1 MISSEWILI
10 LDFGGQY
17 TQLITRAVRR
27 AGTYSEILPYN
38 SDPDQLSSRPKG
50 IILSGGP
57 ESVYAD
63 QSPQPSPKWLDLGI
77 PILGICYG
85 MQWLNHFHG
94 GEMLHGVNHSGEYG
108 EIEVNIDSDHALFDG
123 INKRIISWMSHGDS
137 IDEKGL
143 AQDFKIIAKTS
154 NHVAAI
160 SSPLKKFY
168 GVQFHPEVSHM
179 PDGQKILVNFVRKIC
194 NCKTQWGMQD
204 FLRQSHQYVRD
215 TVKQRDVLSF
225 VSGGVDS
232 SFVTCLLSQ
241 VEGIGNVHAVY
252 IEALMRKGE
261 LDEVKNALKKAG
273 VKNLK
278 IIDAKQRF
286 IEALKD
292 EWEPETKRKIVGN
305 LFGDLQTEA
314 CADLNL
320 DASTT
325 MLAQGTLYTDLIE
338 SGKGVG
344 NKAHNIK
351 SHHNV
356 GCKFIEDLKER
367 GQVVEPNQWIFK
379 DEVRLA
385 AAEIGLPSE
394 IVNRQPFPGPGLAI
408 RIVQGRE
415 EWINQDFL
423 NLQKKASELSS
434 KEGYRALLLPVK
446 TVGVKG
452 DSRSYEHAVMLQGPR
467 NWETIRRVTRTLTQE
482 LKGINRVVFDISSK
496 EMVAHSHA
504 VIDTRVSNETVEL
517 LQEADWIGRQ
527 LLDKY
532 KFQQNI
538 SQSIFVLFGA
548 DPFNTGK
555 RSIALRAVVTEDFMT
570 VTPAVPLD
578 SEEVK
583 QAQKNQKAISL
594 SWECLDQ
601 IAEKFLNQLNLGAF
615 VIDVTDKPPATTCWE

>member
-1 MISSEWILI
+1 MLNVHPGDLRKTDQNGKRLLIGSKAVFKALLLGHQGSRSSIHMVTHEMDAGPILEVSEEVPFSAKLMQVREELVSLLQNEMHLNEEQIMSMNAANLEELPSILKSKFPSQMKQVFRHCKEHQNIQKQLADWPSYIKVVKAIARGKSKLLDTECEGRLMISSEWILI

-63 QSPQPSPKWLDLGI
+63 QAPQPSPKWLDLGI

-123 INKRIISWMSHGDS
+123 IDKRIISWMSHGDS

-320 DASTT
+320 DAATT
-325 MLAQGTLYTDLIE
+325 VLAQGTLYTDLIE

-423 NLQKKASELSS
+423 NLQRK
-434 KEGYRALLLPVK
+434 LL
-446 TVGVKG
+446 
-452 DSRSYEHAVMLQGPR
+452 
-467 NWETIRRVTRTLTQE
+467 N
-482 LKGINRVVFDISSK
+482 
-496 EMVAHSHA
+496 
-504 VIDTRVSNETVEL
+504 
-517 LQEADWIGRQ
+517 
-527 LLDKY
+527 
-532 KFQQNI
+532 
-538 SQSIFVLFGA
+538 
-548 DPFNTGK
+548 
-555 RSIALRAVVTEDFMT
+555 
-570 VTPAVPLD
+570 
-578 SEEVK
+578 
-583 QAQKNQKAISL
+583 
-594 SWECLDQ
+594 
-601 IAEKFLNQLNLGAF
+601 
-615 VIDVTDKPPATTCWE
+615 

>member
-1 MISSEWILI
+1 
-10 LDFGGQY
+10 
-17 TQLITRAVRR
+17 
-27 AGTYSEILPYN
+27 
-38 SDPDQLSSRPKG
+38 
-50 IILSGGP
+50 
-57 ESVYAD
+57 
-63 QSPQPSPKWLDLGI
+63 
-77 PILGICYG
+77 
-85 MQWLNHFHG
+85 
-94 GEMLHGVNHSGEYG
+94 
-108 EIEVNIDSDHALFDG
+108 
-123 INKRIISWMSHGDS
+123 
-137 IDEKGL
+137 
-143 AQDFKIIAKTS
+143 
-154 NHVAAI
+154 
-160 SSPLKKFY
+160 
-168 GVQFHPEVSHM
+168 
-179 PDGQKILVNFVRKIC
+179 
-194 NCKTQWGMQD
+194 MQD

-215 TVKQRDVLSF
+215 TVKQRDILSF

-241 VEGIGNVHAVY
+241 VEGIGNVHSVY

-261 LDEVKNALKKAG
+261 LDEVKSALRKAG

-278 IIDAKQRF
+278 VVDAKQRF
-286 IEALKD
+286 IEALEN

-320 DASTT
+320 DVTTT

-344 NKAHNIK
+344 SKAHNIK

-356 GCKFIEDLKER
+356 GCKFIEDLKQR

-385 AAEIGLPSE
+385 AAEIGLPPE

-415 EWINQDFL
+415 EWIDQDFY
-423 NLQKKASELSS
+423 NLQNEVSKLASQ
-434 KEGYRALLLPVK
+434 EGFKALLLAVK

-467 NWETIRRVTRTLTQE
+467 NWESIRRVTRKLTQE
-482 LKGINRVVFDISSK
+482 LKGINRVVFDVSSK
-496 EMVAHSHA
+496 EMIASSHA
-504 VIDTRVSNETVEL
+504 VIDTRVSNETVDL

-527 LLDKY
+527 LLEEY
-532 KFQQNI
+532 NFQQNI

-548 DPFNTGK
+548 DPFETGK

-570 VTPAVPLD
+570 VTPAVPL
-578 SEEVK
+578 SPAEII
-583 QAQKNQKAISL
+583 QAQKNKKPISL
-594 SWECLDQ
+594 SWECLDL
-601 IAEKFLNQLNLGAF
+601 IAQRLLNELNLGAF

>member
-1 MISSEWILI
+1 MLSSEWILI

-27 AGTYSEILPYN
+27 AGVYSEILPFN
-38 SDPDQLSSRPKG
+38 SNPDELSSKPKG

-57 ESVYAD
+57 ESVYTD
-63 QSPQPSPKWLDLGI
+63 QAPQPSSRWLELGI

-85 MQWLNHFHG
+85 MQWLNHHHG
-94 GEMLHGVNHSGEYG
+94 GSMLHGANHSGEYG
-108 EIEVNIDSDHALFDG
+108 EIEINISNDQSLFDG
-123 INKRIISWMSHGDS
+123 IDKEIISWMSHGDS
-137 IDEKGL
+137 IDQNGL
-143 AQDFKIIAKTS
+143 AENFKIIGNSKK
-154 NHVAAI
+154 HVAAI
-160 SSPLKKFY
+160 FNQEKNLY

-179 PDGQKILVNFVRKIC
+179 TDGQQILVNFLRIIC
-194 NCKTQWGMQD
+194 KCKANWGMQD
-204 FLRQSHQYVRD
+204 FLRQSHDYVRE
-215 TVKQRDVLSF
+215 TVGQRDVLSF

-261 LDEVKNALKKAG
+261 LHEVQEALKAAG
-273 VKNLK
+273 VEKLR
-278 IIDAKQRF
+278 IVDAKQRF

-292 EWEPETKRKIVGN
+292 QWEPETKRKIIGN
-305 LFGDLQTEA
+305 LFGELQTEA
-314 CADLNL
+314 CEELNL
-320 DASTT
+320 NADTT

-344 NKAHNIK
+344 CKAHNIK

-367 GQVVEPNQWIFK
+367 GQIVEPNQWIFK

-385 AAEIGLPSE
+385 AAEIGLPAE

-415 EWINQDFL
+415 EWVNQEFFI
-423 NLQKKASELSS
+423 LQNQAAALAS
-434 KEGYRALLLPVK
+434 KDGFDALLLPVK

-452 DSRSYEHAVMLQGPR
+452 DSRSYEHAIMLQGAR
-467 NWETIRRVTRTLTQE
+467 NWTDIRKTTRKLTQE
-482 LKGINRVVFDISSK
+482 LKGINRVVFNISLNQTIAS
-496 EMVAHSHA
+496 SHA

-517 LQEADWIGRQ
+517 LQEADWIGRE
-527 LLDKY
+527 LLEEYD
-532 KFQQNI
+532 FQKNI

-548 DPFNTGK
+548 DPFGLGK
-555 RSIALRAVVTEDFMT
+555 RSLALRAVVTEDFMT

-578 SEEVK
+578 SAEIRQAEENGKPV
-583 QAQKNQKAISL
+583 SL
-594 SWECLDQ
+594 SWECLDLMAKRL
-601 IAEKFLNQLNLGAF
+601 INQLDLGAF